1 MYTLYLHNTAPS
13 LSFDD
18 LLKGWAR
25 DHGFDLDA
33 RPIARAAYDRQ
44 RTLERLASFLGHRDA
59 IKVAK
64 PDAVRWKEEMQA
76 RGLAAATIRNDL
88 SEMSAVWRWSIRNGK
103 LEVNPFEGVAPPK
116 EKGKKRQRRAFT
128 EAEAVTILT
137 AARSIRATCAG
148 SLGSVV

>member
-1 MYTLYLHNTAPS
+1 MQRRASGDWSPDKNLQRFPEAKSKSTAPAPTPAPS
-13 LSFDD
+13 LSFDN

-33 RPIARAAYDRQ
+33 RPIARAAYDRE

-76 RGLAAATIRNDL
+76 RGLAA
-88 SEMSAVWRWSIRNGK
+88 EWK
-103 LEVNPFEGVAPPK
+103 LDVLTNTQLPF
-116 EKGKKRQRRAFT
+116 
-128 EAEAVTILT
+128 
-137 AARSIRATCAG
+137 
-148 SLGSVV
+148 SLCTTL